1 MYPELTFSRLLNIP
15 SHTEKAKKKTV
26 KNLITT
32 NAAARISLHF
42 AQLDCGIYFLRD
54 ASAPSMELTRL
65 PF

>member
-1 MYPELTFSRLLNIP
+1 MYPEFTFSNLLNIP
-15 SHTEKAKKKTV
+15 SHTEKAKQKTV
-26 KNLITT
+26 KNLITI
-32 NAAARISLHF
+32 NVARISLHF